1 MAGKGK
7 RISVKVSG
15 MTCASCAKT
24 VEDSLL
30 ALEGVSGAN
39 VNLGTETASVT
50 FDPDK
55 LKFNDLASAVA
66 GAGYSIVSEKITI
79 KVGGMTCV
87 NCSKAIETGLAS
99 LDGVA
104 DVRVNLASEKVSVIY
119 DNRRVSVKDMKKKIE
134 SLGYKFLGAEG
145 GEDLESRLREKE
157 QRSRLARVAV
167 GFAVSIPMM
176 LLMYLDV
183 ELPVSMPMLMLA
195 VSILPFIFVSWP
207 IFFAAGRALR
217 NKNLN
222 MDVMYAMGIG
232 VAFGASVLGTFE
244 IVLTHE
250 FMFYETALMLAAFLM
265 LGRYLEA
272 RAKGKTSEAV
282 KKLIGLQP
290 KTALV
295 VRNNKEIDF
304 PIEDVQIGDVIIV
317 KPGERFPVDGQVI
330 SGNSYVDESM
340 VTGEPLPVL
349 KKDGSQV
356 VGGTINKNSVLKFRA
371 TKIGKDTLLAQIIR
385 LVEEAQGSRPPVQKI
400 ADKAVAYFI
409 PVVLLIAFISFVVW
423 YVLLGETLLV
433 SLTALISVLVIACPC
448 ALGLAT
454 PTAIT
459 VGIGRGAE
467 LGLLIKNGEALEN
480 SEKLT
485 TVIFDK
491 TGTLTRGMP
500 EVTNIIPLGIDEKI
514 LLRYAASVEK
524 NSQHPLADAIVR
536 KAKHANVQ
544 IVEAT
549 SFDTLPGKGVRAVVD
564 GKAIVI
570 GNRAFLS
577 DMKIGIPASA
587 EKSLAELENEGK
599 TVVLVAVSNALAGII
614 GIADALKESSM
625 DAVRQLRKMN
635 VEVVMI
641 TGDNAKTA
649 KAIGAQL
656 AIEKILSEVLPQ
668 DKAGEVK
675 KLQEKGKV
683 VAFVGD
689 GINDAPAL
697 AQADIG
703 IALGSGTDIAI
714 ESSDIVLVKDN
725 VMDVV
730 AAIQLSKK
738 VMSRIK
744 QNLFWAFAYNAA
756 LIPLAAGA
764 LYPFLDYM
772 FKPELA
778 GLAMAM
784 SSVTVVSL
792 SLMLKKYTPQ
802 HMK

>member
-1 MAGKGK
+1 
-7 RISVKVSG
+7 
-15 MTCASCAKT
+15 
-24 VEDSLL
+24 
-30 ALEGVSGAN
+30 
-39 VNLGTETASVT
+39 
-50 FDPDK
+50 
-55 LKFNDLASAVA
+55 
-66 GAGYSIVSEKITI
+66 
-79 KVGGMTCV
+79 MTCV

-145 GEDLESRLREKE
+145 GEDLESQLREKE

-176 LLMYLDV
+176 FLMYLDLQLSV
-183 ELPVSMPMLMLA
+183 YMPMLLLA
-195 VSILPFIFVSWP
+195 ISIFPFIFVSWP
-207 IFFAAGRALR
+207 IFFAAGRALK

-295 VRNNKEIDF
+295 VRNNKEIDL

-330 SGNSYVDESM
+330 AGSSYVDESM

-500 EVTNIIPLGIDEKI
+500 EVTNIIPLAMDEKI

-536 KAKHANVQ
+536 KAKHSNVQ

-587 EKSLAELENEGK
+587 EKSLAELETEGK
-599 TVVLVAVSNALAGII
+599 TVTLIAVSNALVGII
-614 GIADALKESSM
+614 GIADALKESSR

-656 AIEKILSEVLPQ
+656 GIEKILAEVLPQ
-668 DKAGEVK
+668 DKASEVK